1 MFDSSYKRGEPTVFM
16 CKQVIPGWTKALTH
30 MPVGSTWK
38 VYIPQEEAYKGQ
50 DRGLIKPF
58 SALVFKIELHSIEK

>member
-1 MFDSSYKRGEPTVFM
+1 
-16 CKQVIPGWTKALTH
+16 

-38 VYIPQEEAYKGQ
+38 VYIPQEQAYGSQ
-50 DRGLIKPF
+50 DRGMIKPF